1 MAFYQCWVFKTFRIV
16 LCFYLSIEKINDAY
30 FHWEFKTSLDVGLL
44 GSVRVLKEMAQCKSS
59 NTASITN
66 QASQLCSQELES
78 LMLETRSGATA
89 SWPTWF
95 HAGDHSLDERVSPSV
110 LAQIF
115 ASHKF
120 FRAFW
125 KEIVLLTW
133 DDLGRLFTN
142 YSQMVFWHK
151 TLGSAS
157 ERQI

>member
-1 MAFYQCWVFKTFRIV
+1 MAWLSTNAGYLKLLGLFYVFYMLT
-16 LCFYLSIEKINDAY
+16 EKINDTKFY
-30 FHWEFKTSLDVGLL
+30 WEVKTSLDVGLL
-44 GSVRVLKEMAQCKSS
+44 SSVRVLKEMAQCKIS

-95 HAGDHSLDERVSPSV
+95 HAGDHGLDERVSPGV

-115 ASHKF
+115 AGHKF

-125 KEIVLLTW
+125 KEIVLSAW
-133 DDLGRLFTN
+133 DDLGRLPGVAN
-142 YSQMVFWHK
+142 
-151 TLGSAS
+151 
-157 ERQI
+157 